1 MSDARDWPPLASL
14 AAPPLWEAAEA
25 CEQATRPALKRN
37 RQGHRFCAVTGAAAR
52 YAGRITR
59 QELTCCSQPFHGSR
73 VIAVSY
79 THLRAHETRHDLV
92 CRLLLEKKK

>member
-37 RQGHRFCAVTGAAAR
+37 RQGHRFCAV
-52 YAGRITR
+52 
-59 QELTCCSQPFHGSR
+59 
-73 VIAVSY
+73 
-79 THLRAHETRHDLV
+79 
-92 CRLLLEKKK
+92 